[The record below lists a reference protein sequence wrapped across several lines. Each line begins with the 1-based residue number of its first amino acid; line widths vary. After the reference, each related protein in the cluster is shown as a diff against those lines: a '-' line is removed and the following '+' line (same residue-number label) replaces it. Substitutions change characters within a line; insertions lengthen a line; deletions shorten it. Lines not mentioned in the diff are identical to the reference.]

1 MDQSFLIT
9 LKSIEDKFSRCIAA
23 SKQNKNNFTE
33 ILISV
38 ETELKILND
47 VLTSKSN
54 RQNFSDEEKSL
65 MEKIINHII
74 QLEKTTNA
82 KLDFFDSLNKHFQDN
97 VDQKK

>member
-9 LKSIEDKFSRCIAA
+9 LKSIEDKFSRCIVA

-54 RQNFSDEEKSL
+54 SQNFSDEEKSL

-74 QLEKTTNA
+74 PVSYTHLTLPTKA
-82 KLDFFDSLNKHFQDN
+82 
-97 VDQKK
+97 

>member
-65 MEKIINHII
+65 IE
-74 QLEKTTNA
+74 
-82 KLDFFDSLNKHFQDN
+82 
-97 VDQKK
+97 